1 MEAHGSVMMSVHN
14 GSVLDVVGPR
24 EWKYKQIRYE
34 TMLGKS
40 PVGGA
45 LQWRSIKNKDM
56 LSKSDESMIKSFNLS
71 NFHFL
76 HLKKF

>member
-1 MEAHGSVMMSVHN
+1 M
-14 GSVLDVVGPR
+14 GPR
-24 EWKYKQIRYE
+24 EGKYKQIRYE
-34 TMLGKS
+34 IMVGKS

-45 LQWRSIKNKDM
+45 LQWPSIKNKDM
-56 LSKSDESMIKSFNLS
+56 LLKSDESIVKSFNLS